1 MWMVGGKRIVKVTR
15 LASVKINRFPGQ
27 KNRVRGSKKQGAAP
41 QEGLAGSKKQG

>member
-1 MWMVGGKRIVKVTR
+1 MDGGWKKDCEGYPPR
-15 LASVKINRFPGQ
+15 SVKINRFPGQ